1 MLKFGKEKVAKE
13 DFYGAKKPIKVWDA
27 NVDNVST

>member
-13 DFYGAKKPIKVWDA
+13 DFYGAKKPIKFGMLMLIM
-27 NVDNVST
+27 